1 MKSRFFFSIVCALA
15 LALPV
20 RAQYALQPDISVPY
34 EKPTV
39 FGVPEACIVSGLTV
53 SAVGFGIGAAATLKH
68 VDSGPTL
75 VRASDVAVVTG
86 LSLAAVGTVLSFT
99 KSLPLGTV
107 RDWGEFM
114 SSEDTRRYAGWI
126 GAAKGFTSVGA
137 GLFAG
142 GMGSYLV
149 GCRNGSSVKDGLQPY
164 QVLCTAGLGCALAG
178 VVMFVVSDSCYK
190 SAAFRN
196 VGLRDVSLSVGGTP
210 DGVGLVCRF

>member
-1 MKSRFFFSIVCALA
+1 MKFRVFFFIVCTLA

-20 RAQYALQPDISVPY
+20 RAQYAIQPDISVPY
-34 EKPTV
+34 EKPAV

-53 SAVGFGIGAAATLKH
+53 SAVGFG
-68 VDSGPTL
+68 
-75 VRASDVAVVTG
+75 
-86 LSLAAVGTVLSFT
+86 
-99 KSLPLGTV
+99 
-107 RDWGEFM
+107 
-114 SSEDTRRYAGWI
+114 
-126 GAAKGFTSVGA
+126 
-137 GLFAG
+137 
-142 GMGSYLV
+142 
-149 GCRNGSSVKDGLQPY
+149 NGSSVKDGLQPY